1 MNYEAL
7 VDVVIALA
15 LLEYFVFGTLVG
27 QARGKYNV
35 PAPATSGHPVFD
47 RTFRVH
53 QNTLEQL
60 IIFVPSMMMFSSFVS
75 APIAAILGL
84 AFVIGRA
91 LYFRGY
97 VADAAKRG
105 TGFLIGALAQI
116 ALLLGS
122 LIGAGMLALGI

>member
-1 MNYEAL
+1 MHL
-7 VDVVIALA
+7 VNFVIALA
-15 LLEYFVFGTLVG
+15 LLEYFVFGLLVG
-27 QARGKYNV
+27 RARGQYNV
-35 PAPATSGHPVFD
+35 PAPATSGHPVFE

-60 IIFVPSMMMFSSFVS
+60 VIFVPCMLIFSQVFD
-75 APIAAILGL
+75 PRIAAGLGL
-84 AFVIGRA
+84 VFIVGRA

>member
-1 MNYEAL
+1 MHL
-7 VDVVIALA
+7 VNFVIA
-15 LLEYFVFGTLVG
+15 YFVFSTLVG
-27 QARGKYNV
+27 RARGKYNV
-35 PAPATSGHPVFD
+35 PAPAISGHPVFD
-47 RTFRVH
+47 RYFRAH

-60 IIFVPSMMMFSSFVS
+60 VIFVPSMLIFSQVFD
-75 APIAAILGL
+75 PRIAAVLGVV
-84 AFVIGRA
+84 FIVGRA

>member
-1 MNYEAL
+1 MHL
-7 VDVVIALA
+7 VSFVIALA
-15 LLEYFVFGTLVG
+15 LLEYFVFGLLVG
-27 QARGKYNV
+27 RARGTHNV

-60 IIFVPSMMMFSSFVS
+60 AIFLPSIVIFAHVVDDR
-75 APIAAILGL
+75 IAAGLGVV
-84 AFVIGRA
+84 FIIGRA

-97 VADAAKRG
+97 VADASKRG

-116 ALLLGS
+116 ALLLGA
-122 LIGAGMLALGI
+122 LIGAGIKALA

>member
-1 MNYEAL
+1 MHL
-7 VDVVIALA
+7 VNFVIALA
-15 LLEYFVFGTLVG
+15 LLEYFVFSTLVG
-27 QARGKYNV
+27 RARGTYNV
-35 PAPATSGHPVFD
+35 PAPAISGHPVFE
-47 RTFRVH
+47 RYFRAH

-60 IIFVPSMMMFSSFVS
+60 VIFVPSMLIFSRVFD
-75 APIAAILGL
+75 PRIAAVLGVV
-84 AFVIGRA
+84 FIIGRA
-91 LYFRGY
+91 LYFHGY

>member
-1 MNYEAL
+1 MHL
-7 VDVVIALA
+7 VNFVIALA
-15 LLEYFVFGTLVG
+15 LLEYFVFSTLVG
-27 QARGKYNV
+27 RARGKYNV
-35 PAPATSGHPVFD
+35 PAPAISGHPVFD
-47 RTFRVH
+47 RYFRAH

-60 IIFVPSMMMFSSFVS
+60 VIFVPSMLIFSQVFD
-75 APIAAILGL
+75 PRIAAGLGL
-84 AFVIGRA
+84 VFIVGRA

-97 VADAAKRG
+97 VEEAGKRG

>member
-97 VADAAKRG
+97 VAEASKRG
-105 TGFLIGALAQI
+105 TGFAIGAVAQI
-116 ALLLGS
+116 LLLLGA
-122 LIGAGMLALGI
+122 LIGAGIKALG